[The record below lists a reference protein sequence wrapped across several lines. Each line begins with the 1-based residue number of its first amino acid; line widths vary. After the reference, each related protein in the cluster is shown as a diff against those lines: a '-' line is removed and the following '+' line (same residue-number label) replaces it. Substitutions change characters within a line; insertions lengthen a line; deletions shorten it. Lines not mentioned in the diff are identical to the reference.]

1 MIGPQRYWG
10 QPPSSSDRWARASYF
25 SDWNFQV
32 LPRRGRLRADGQRGY
47 EVRMLMTGIV
57 FGIDDTLSSVAAV
70 DVPGLLERLEAQKQ
84 SQAHHSDRF
93 ENEDLYWAWLSRALI
108 ELHRRT
114 AALPPGTPIPSDD
127 WHLRDLERLRRV
139 AARMAAY
146 LFIPL
151 AQSEPT

>member
-1 MIGPQRYWG
+1 
-10 QPPSSSDRWARASYF
+10 
-25 SDWNFQV
+25 
-32 LPRRGRLRADGQRGY
+32 
-47 EVRMLMTGIV
+47 MLMTGIV

-114 AALPPGTPIPSDD
+114 AAQPPGTPIPSDD
-127 WHLRDLERLRRV
+127 WHLRDLE
-139 AARMAAY
+139 
-146 LFIPL
+146 
-151 AQSEPT
+151 